1 MASKVSFD
9 DFGSTVA
16 TMVGM
21 EMPEVPDEEM
31 VDYEATL
38 ERGKVN
44 VVVLSVDYYI
54 VEDDSA
60 EAVFNFS
67 IQDAT
72 FKKPE

>member
-1 MASKVSFD
+1 VSSD
-9 DFGSTVA
+9 DFAPIVA
-16 TMVGM
+16 AMVGM
-21 EMPEVPDEEM
+21 EVPEVFDKEM

-38 ERGKVN
+38 KRGKIN

-60 EAVFNFS
+60 VVVFNFP